1 MKKKELLV
9 HHNICE
15 KVELQCFH
23 CEKTFLRPKFD
34 KHNSLN
40 CLKDLIAQ
48 FEEEYI
54 SKVKMY

>member
-9 HHNICE
+9 HHNTCE

-40 CLKDLIAQ
+40 CLKDLIA
-48 FEEEYI
+48 
-54 SKVKMY
+54 